1 MAFARKTL
9 LVLAAT
15 IVVGGA
21 SGQAFAETVIRK
33 STSYFQ
39 VRGKTAEQLDK
50 ELSYRGPMTKST
62 GSRHPGATRIKFG
75 GSVTY
80 AQQGGRCRIDSA
92 KITLS
97 TQIILPEWK
106 GRKGASKDLQL
117 VWDTLAR
124 DIKRHE
130 ERHAEIA
137 RNYARS
143 MEKAILKLPPQRT
156 CAAMK
161 AKVAKVSRDE
171 IDRHDRD
178 QMRFDR
184 IEAANF
190 DSRMIRLLR
199 YRLKAKSE

>member
-1 MAFARKTL
+1 MALVRKTL
-9 LVLAAT
+9 LIIAAT
-15 IVVGGA
+15 AFVGGV
-21 SGQAFAETVIRK
+21 SGQALAETVIRK

-39 VRGKTAEQLDK
+39 VRGKTAEQLDR

-62 GSRHPGATRIKFG
+62 GTRHPGATKIKFG

-80 AQQGGRCRIDSA
+80 AQQGGRCRVESA

-97 TQIILPEWK
+97 TQIILPQWK
-106 GRKGASKDLQL
+106 GRKGASKELQL
-117 VWDTLAR
+117 VWDTLSR

-156 CAAMK
+156 CAAMQER
-161 AKVAKVSRDE
+161 VAKASRDE

-184 IEAANF
+184 VEGVNF

-199 YRLKAKSE
+199 YRLEAMSE